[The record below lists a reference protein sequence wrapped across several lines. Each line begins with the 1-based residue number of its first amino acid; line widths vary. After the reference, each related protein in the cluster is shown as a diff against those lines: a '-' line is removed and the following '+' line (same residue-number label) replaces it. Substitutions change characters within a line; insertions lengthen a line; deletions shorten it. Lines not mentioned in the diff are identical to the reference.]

1 MPNGSSGIRLQHISS
16 DFPKH
21 LKLIRWTR
29 AFESLSLGGISPLP
43 GLGLASLLQESQAF
57 SRRPGLSCV
66 CPRCLPHFCHVG
78 ENLLGES
85 FSVCTPARH
94 SCGMVPGLLT
104 SWDQRA
110 RLRPRWEW
118 LTPLS
123 VILQR
128 GPPWERNEGW
138 TGGRSTEERRL
149 WASWP
154 WRCSGAGHAPVVWA
168 ERPWRGGGSSVR
180 QGLWSPGTSVSR
192 SRCFVLS
199 VSPQASLMP

>member
-1 MPNGSSGIRLQHISS
+1 MGN
-16 DFPKH
+16 
-21 LKLIRWTR
+21 
-29 AFESLSLGGISPLP
+29 SPLP

-57 SRRPGLSCV
+57 SRRPGLSCI
-66 CPRCLPHFCHVG
+66 CPRWLPHFCHVG

-85 FSVCTPARH
+85 FCVCTPARH

-104 SWDQRA
+104 CWDQRA
-110 RLRPRWEW
+110 RPRPRWEW

-128 GPPWERNEGW
+128 GPPWELNEGW

-149 WASWP
+149 WASWA
-154 WRCSGAGHAPVVWA
+154 WKCSGSGRAPVVWA
-168 ERPWRGGGSSVR
+168 ERPWRGGGSSVL
-180 QGLWSPGTSVSR
+180 QGLWSPGTWVSR
-192 SRCFVLS
+192 SRCSILS